1 MIGYEGLGS
10 QDYGGMVLEM
20 MDAIV
25 LFPGGGGGGGG
36 GGLAIRNTGKACS
49 GYLIFQHIVYSPCC
63 E

>member
-1 MIGYEGLGS
+1 MYTSIPAYFQDLLFVIGYEGLGS

-36 GGLAIRNTGKACS
+36 GGL
-49 GYLIFQHIVYSPCC
+49 L
-63 E
+63 